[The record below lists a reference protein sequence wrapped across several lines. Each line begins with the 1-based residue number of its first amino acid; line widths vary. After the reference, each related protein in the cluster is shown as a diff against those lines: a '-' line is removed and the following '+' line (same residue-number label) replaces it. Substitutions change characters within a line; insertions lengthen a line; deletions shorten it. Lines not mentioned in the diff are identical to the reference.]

1 MEDVS
6 CFSAFKSRVCLP
18 ILYFGS
24 LNLADI
30 GTADIV
36 KRLYE
41 TRFVSRIPFSPLS
54 IDIFPGSL
62 HSPRGPFISLA
73 LPQLLRM
80 LAAAQSR
87 LRLVGA
93 HLARTAR
100 TAPPSLSI
108 PTSPPRRMA
117 NTDSQQHTPAPTFPI
132 TPAPKTPEGQYVKT
146 CGMIVIGDE
155 VLNGACDRPNDGID
169 PEGRVVLSIVSSQ
182 ARRGIATRTFS
193 PRCCS
198 TSRST

>member
-1 MEDVS
+1 MFES
-6 CFSAFKSRVCLP
+6 M
-18 ILYFGS
+18 IL
-24 LNLADI
+24 
-30 GTADIV
+30 
-36 KRLYE
+36 
-41 TRFVSRIPFSPLS
+41 SRIPFSPLS
-54 IDIFPGSL
+54 IDMLPRLSL
-62 HSPRGPFISLA
+62 APRTFDISLA
-73 LPQLLRM
+73 LPPLLRM

-100 TAPPSLSI
+100 TSAAVPSLSI
-108 PTSPPRRMA
+108 PTSRRMA
-117 NTDSQQHTPAPTFPI
+117 STDSQQHTPAPTFPL
-132 TPAPKTPEGQYVKT
+132 TPAPKLPEGQYVKT

-155 VLNGACDRPNDGID
+155 VLNGASDRPNDGID

-182 ARRGIATRTFS
+182 ARRGIAIRTFS